1 MVAQK
6 KIDFVQKIHDLLTK
20 NQNFALVKIDKTTH
34 QKLEAL
40 RKELKKSGAQFK
52 VIKNSLFE
60 KSFNKLA
67 SSRKNLAGLAKSFF
81 PMKETSA
88 LLILDQQ
95 WNNALSAFYLFSK
108 KEPSLSFKFGLLD
121 DKTYG
126 NEELLQIAQ
135 LPGKEVLVGKIISSF
150 KSPTSRVV
158 YSLKF
163 NFTKLVYI
171 LKEKSK
177 KSN

>member
-6 KIDFVQKIHDLLTK
+6 KINFVQKIQDLLTK

-34 QKLEAL
+34 QKLEDL
-40 RKELKKSGAQFK
+40 RKELKKSGARFK

-67 SSRKNLAGLAKSFF
+67 SSRKNLADLAKSFF
-81 PMKETSA
+81 PMKETNA

-95 WNNALSAFYLFSK
+95 WSNALSAFYQFTK

-121 DKTYG
+121 EKTYG

-135 LPGKEVLVGKIISSF
+135 LPGKEILVGKIIYAF
-150 KSPTSRVV
+150 NSPASRFVH
-158 YSLKF
+158 SLKF
-163 NFTKLVYI
+163 NLTKLVYI
-171 LKEKSK
+171 LRVN
-177 KSN
+177 SNKTN